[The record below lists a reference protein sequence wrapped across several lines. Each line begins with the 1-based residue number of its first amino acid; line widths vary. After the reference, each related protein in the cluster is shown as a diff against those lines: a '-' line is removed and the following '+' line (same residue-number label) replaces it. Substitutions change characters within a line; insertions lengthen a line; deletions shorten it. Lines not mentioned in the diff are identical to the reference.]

1 MNMSFD
7 RFRTQVAIE
16 LELGCTDLQKWSSY
30 NAAFKELKINATL
43 KEKLLIEL
51 KKDASD
57 LYFKAIFSM
66 ADAITGLSH
75 GRHSW
80 SLVKLYY
87 SVFYLLRCSMAT
99 HGYAFVKNKGIY
111 TIKLDVGECPI
122 RRDGGQYRNE
132 KISGDH
138 KTTIA
143 TYVSIFGTND
153 ILQTNTIEG
162 QLIYDWLMDLRNQI
176 NYRERTFQEPLQRNF
191 YSTLF
196 DKTQVKNQIETY
208 INDEL
213 FVYCFDKDHCCLA
226 APLKLALST
235 RKELFNFVDFEPFDK
250 DKQKEI
256 ERLLV
261 DTGLTQSSAFKS
273 IYDFGR
279 S

>member
-1 MNMSFD
+1 MSFD

-16 LELGCTDLQKWSSY
+16 LELGCTDLQKWTYY
-30 NAAFKELKINATL
+30 NSKFISLKVNATL
-43 KEKLLIEL
+43 KEKLLNEL
-51 KKDASD
+51 KMDASD

-66 ADAITGLSH
+66 ADAIYGLYH

-87 SVFYLLRCSMAT
+87 VVFYLLRCSMAT
-99 HGYAFVKNKGIY
+99 YGYAFVKNKGIY
-111 TIKLDVGECPI
+111 TIKLDVGEVPV
-122 RRDGGQYRNE
+122 RRDGGKYQGERV
-132 KISGDH
+132 SGDH

-143 TYVSIFGTND
+143 TYVSTFGSND

-162 QLIYDWLMDLRNQI
+162 QLVYDWIMELRNQV
-176 NYRERTFQEPLQRNF
+176 NYRERTFQEPSQRNF

-196 DKTQVKNQIETY
+196 DKAQLKNQIETY
-208 INDEL
+208 INDDS

-226 APLKLALST
+226 APLKLAVST
-235 RKELFNFVDFEPFDK
+235 RNELFNFIDFEPFDK
-250 DKQKEI
+250 DKKKEI

-261 DTGLTQSSAFKS
+261 DTGLTHLSAFKS
-273 IYDFGR
+273 IYDFDR

>member
-1 MNMSFD
+1 MSFD

-16 LELGCTDLQKWSSY
+16 LELGCSDLQKWTSY
-30 NAAFKELKINATL
+30 NSSFQGLKVNSSL
-43 KEKLLIEL
+43 KEKLISEL
-51 KKDASD
+51 KMDASD

-66 ADAITGLSH
+66 VDAIFSLSH

-80 SLVKLYY
+80 SVVKLYY

-99 HGYAFVKNKGIY
+99 QGYAFVKNKGIY
-111 TIKLDVGECPI
+111 TLKLDIGESPI
-122 RRDGGQYRNE
+122 RRDKGKHRGE

-143 TYVSIFGTND
+143 TYVSIFGSRD
-153 ILQTNTIEG
+153 ILQTNTIEN
-162 QLIYDWLMDLRNQI
+162 QLIYDWLMELRNQV
-176 NYRERTFQEPLQRNF
+176 NYRERTFQEPSQRYF

-196 DKTQVKNQIETY
+196 DKTKVKNQVETY
-208 INDEL
+208 INDDL

-226 APLKLALST
+226 APLKLAIST
-235 RKELFNFVDFEPFDK
+235 RNELFKFIDFEPFDK
-250 DKQKEI
+250 DKKNEI
-256 ERLLV
+256 EKLLN
-261 DTGLTQSSAFKS
+261 DSGLTKSSVFRS